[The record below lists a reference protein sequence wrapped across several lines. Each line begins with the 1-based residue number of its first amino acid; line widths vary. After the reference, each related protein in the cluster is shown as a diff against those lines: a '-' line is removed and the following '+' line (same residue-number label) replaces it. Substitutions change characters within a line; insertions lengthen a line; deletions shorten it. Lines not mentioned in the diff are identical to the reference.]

1 MLRITTL
8 HVNAL
13 LLDRV
18 FPLAFLDTA
27 RIIRPNEV
35 PTDKTALAAEYLRG
49 SWMMAALEDGGFGSN
64 VEVRPCQTYMMAPS
78 LDELLDNMM
87 LGSSLFFP
95 NYSDEE
101 LTQAKAV
108 LREELQKLRTYEV
121 SDEGVRIGI
130 KAWIGIG
137 WKTGDEGEKA
147 Y

>member
-1 MLRITTL
+1 
-8 HVNAL
+8 
-13 LLDRV
+13 
-18 FPLAFLDTA
+18 
-27 RIIRPNEV
+27 
-35 PTDKTALAAEYLRG
+35 
-49 SWMMAALEDGGFGSN
+49 MAALEDGGFGSN

-137 WKTGDEGEKA
+137 WKKGDEGEKA